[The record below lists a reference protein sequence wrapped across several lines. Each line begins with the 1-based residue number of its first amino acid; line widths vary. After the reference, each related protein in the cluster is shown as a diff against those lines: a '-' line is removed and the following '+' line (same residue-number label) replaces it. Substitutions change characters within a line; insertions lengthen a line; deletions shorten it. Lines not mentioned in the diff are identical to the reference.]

1 MDAKLGG
8 TPERPIELMIVSL
21 DTPDYM
27 TSVCSAG
34 AHMCACDCV
43 RVVEWEGDKMG
54 GKVVGLEGRS
64 ALGMCVS
71 VGGFLDEIACEVQ
84 YYCHS

>member
-1 MDAKLGG
+1 LDAKLGG

-34 AHMCACDCV
+34 AHVCV
-43 RVVEWEGDKMG
+43 CLCVKVVGWEGDKMG
-54 GKVVGLEGRS
+54 GKVGGSEGRS

-71 VGGFLDEIACEVQ
+71 VGAFLIKIAC
-84 YYCHS
+84 